1 MKRIASFVL
10 IFAGLLSLAALAQT
24 GTAAAASPAAKSPAP
39 ATSAP
44 PPTVGAPNK
53 VGVIDI
59 QAAILGSNEGQRD
72 LEVLQK
78 RFEPKQVELQNLN
91 KEIEDLRKQL
101 QTQGEKLN
109 EDARA
114 TLVRNIEN
122 KQKAMQRST
131 EDADAEARGAQNE
144 MFNRIG
150 GKLMQTL
157 DKYAKD
163 NGFALVMNYNPR
175 DPQEKILW
183 GVPSVDVT
191 RAIVDAYNATSGVP
205 APPRP
210 ATGAGA
216 KPGAAGAAK
225 PAVIA
230 PRKPATTPVPPPPKP

>member
-1 MKRIASFVL
+1 
-10 IFAGLLSLAALAQT
+10 
-24 GTAAAASPAAKSPAP
+24 
-39 ATSAP
+39 
-44 PPTVGAPNK
+44 
-53 VGVIDI
+53 
-59 QAAILGSNEGQRD
+59 
-72 LEVLQK
+72 
-78 RFEPKQVELQNLN
+78 
-91 KEIEDLRKQL
+91 
-101 QTQGEKLN
+101 
-109 EDARA
+109 
-114 TLVRNIEN
+114 
-122 KQKAMQRST
+122 
-131 EDADAEARGAQNE
+131 
-144 MFNRIG
+144 
-150 GKLMQTL
+150 LMQTL

-225 PAVIA
+225 PAVIP